1 MEYNFEISRL
11 QKLINLSIQL
21 SSRRNLEKPISLII
35 QNAIDLLRA
44 ERLTLFLL
52 DKEKNELYSF
62 IGVGFKKT
70 RD

>member
-1 MEYNFEISRL
+1 MEYNFEISQL

-21 SSRRNLEKPISLII
+21 SSERNFEKPISLII

-52 DKEKNELYSF
+52 NKEKNELYSF
-62 IGVGFKKT
+62 IGVGLKKT